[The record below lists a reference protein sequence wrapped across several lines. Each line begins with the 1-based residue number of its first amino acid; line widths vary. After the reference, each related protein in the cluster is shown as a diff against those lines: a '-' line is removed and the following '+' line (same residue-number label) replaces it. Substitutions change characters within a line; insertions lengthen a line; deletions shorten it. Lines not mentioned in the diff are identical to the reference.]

1 MITNTVQMSKQ
12 FSVLGARF
20 RILVFILPSNVKLV
34 IYILIKV
41 EAISSLLKHKL
52 KYTFR
57 KEQYSYCNNT
67 HIVKRYKIFL
77 SHNSKLTSINF

>member
-57 KEQYSYCNNT
+57 KEQ
-67 HIVKRYKIFL
+67 
-77 SHNSKLTSINF
+77 